1 MGDGVVD
8 ARAVGKVTSEDYEST
23 LIPAVET
30 ALAIGGKG
38 RVLYVLGSDF
48 ERYEAEA
55 ALDDARMGLHHW
67 SDFERIA
74 VVTDHDMY
82 RTMIKGFGF
91 LMPGEVKV
99 FGVDDL
105 DDAKEWIAARPQEP
119 TGSQTSVVGWN

>member
-1 MGDGVVD
+1 MIDLIEGLGEGVVG
-8 ARAVGKVTSEDYEST
+8 ARAVGKVTAEDYEST

-30 ALAIGGKG
+30 ALAIEGKA
-38 RVLYVLGSDF
+38 RMLYVMGSDF
-48 ERYEAEA
+48 EGYEAEA

-91 LMPGEVKV
+91 MMPGEVKV
-99 FGVDDL
+99 FGVDEL
-105 DDAKEWIAARPQEP
+105 DDAKEWIAA
-119 TGSQTSVVGWN
+119 

>member
-1 MGDGVVD
+1 MIELIEGLGDRVVG
-8 ARAVGKVTSEDYEST
+8 ARAVGKVTAEDYEST

-30 ALAIGGKG
+30 ALAIDGKT
-38 RVLYVLGSDF
+38 RILYVLGSEF
-48 ERYEAEA
+48 EGYEGEA

-74 VVTDHDMY
+74 VVTDHSMY

-99 FGVDDL
+99 FGVEEMEA
-105 DDAKEWIAARPQEP
+105 AKDWVAA
-119 TGSQTSVVGWN
+119 